1 MIGSNRSLLLTLISK
16 VLIMIN
22 PNTTKAAKS
31 SQSITLC
38 ERVLFSLLLL
48 PSPSPLPLPLPLPVI
63 ITTHILST
71 IVGRSVRGIE

>member
-48 PSPSPLPLPLPLPVI
+48 PSPSPLPLPVI

>member
-48 PSPSPLPLPLPLPVI
+48 PSPSPLPLPLPVI